1 MSNVKEYDELNISQ
15 LPAIEVLSAL
25 GYSYLSP
32 TEAERQRGNLYNV
45 LLTEVLQNQLNALN
59 GFTYCLPCCFIQCRF
74 SPAAPSGV
82 STRPQDRR
90 PRYGPTSPRS
100 VAHVCWLSPPTI
112 CQTAFAPPTAQST
125 AAREWLCPSAGNW
138 EFGEAGA
145 VIFLVLVSMLITVL
159 LIPAMQRRLDGI

>member
-59 GFTYCLPCCFIQCRF
+59 G
-74 SPAAPSGV
+74 
-82 STRPQDRR
+82 
-90 PRYGPTSPRS
+90 
-100 VAHVCWLSPPTI
+100 
-112 CQTAFAPPTAQST
+112 
-125 AAREWLCPSAGNW
+125 
-138 EFGEAGA
+138 
-145 VIFLVLVSMLITVL
+145 L
-159 LIPAMQRRLDGI
+159 LIKVNLINLASKISARRCRTLMKL